1 MQKQEAQLVKYLT
14 EYIEKCLEE
23 LRYGNAESLT
33 EIVCGEIYAYIECLE
48 IILTGKGV
56 NEETLRE
63 LELKYGVI

>member
-1 MQKQEAQLVKYLT
+1 
-14 EYIEKCLEE
+14 
-23 LRYGNAESLT
+23 LT

-63 LELKYGVI
+63 LELKNGVI